1 MITSI
6 LRSLL
11 FSLTLIAFIASCSK
25 PKVIKDLK
33 GESYQLVNS
42 DSARVNFPT
51 DYKGDVVAVTFIYT
65 HCPDICPLITS
76 NLSNIQD
83 KLQDTS
89 GIDFVEISF
98 DPRRDTPSVLKKYKK
113 LYGLND
119 QFSLLTGDTTN
130 INKLMN
136 RLDIVTQVTYPDS
149 TDTTSNNYFF
159 THTNR
164 LYLMDRQG
172 RMRYQYPASAVQPQT
187 VVSDLN
193 TIR

>member
-1 MITSI
+1 MITGT

-11 FSLTLIAFIASCSK
+11 LSLLLVAFVAACSK
-25 PKVIKDLK
+25 PKVIKNLK

-42 DSARVNFPT
+42 DSAGVHFPS
-51 DYKGDVVAVTFIYT
+51 DFKGDVVAVTFIYT
-65 HCPDICPLITS
+65 HCPNICPLITS
-76 NLSNIQD
+76 NLRNIQD
-83 KLQDTS
+83 QLGDTS

-113 LYGLND
+113 LYKLND
-119 QFSLLTGDTTN
+119 QFSMLTGDTTN
-130 INKLMN
+130 INRLMN

-149 TDTTSNNYFF
+149 TDTTSENYFF